1 MRVFWIVILCLVIA
15 SVLAVVFYSPP
26 TTVDLARTS
35 DGLSDDAAPLVAKD
49 VADVPSK
56 RVPSLSDGEPE
67 LLDHKTQSLASQ
79 MSEPDQAE
87 PEQAADDVGVE
98 SDITLVPELSK
109 PDRVENTAP
118 VADDVVMPLD
128 DQGRVVLN
136 ERYSIPGAGSVDDP
150 YQIHWPLLVSAVASY
165 KPKDES
171 DVIPPWL
178 LFLDGS
184 MVEISGFIFLPIIQ
198 LETSDVLLMFNQ
210 WDGCCIGVPPTPYD
224 SLEVV
229 LKAPINLSQTSARYA
244 TARGRLQVDPY
255 IKKGWLIGLYIVEEA
270 VLLLPDM

>member
-1 MRVFWIVILCLVIA
+1 MKVFWIAILCLVIA
-15 SVLAVVFYSPP
+15 SVLAVIFYSPG
-26 TTVDLARTS
+26 TS
-35 DGLSDDAAPLVAKD
+35 DGLSADAAAASTNNIL
-49 VADVPSK
+49 DVPIEK
-56 RVPSLSDGEPE
+56 TPSLINGGTNQPDNG
-67 LLDHKTQSLASQ
+67 TQSLASQ
-79 MSEPDQAE
+79 MSEPEETGAKQVVDE
-87 PEQAADDVGVE
+87 EGLGNGSSLVSDLPN
-98 SDITLVPELSK
+98 SDIVQNAAA
-109 PDRVENTAP
+109 V
-118 VADDVVMPLD
+118 VDDVVMPLD

-136 ERYSIPGAGSVDDP
+136 ERYAISGDGSVEDP
-150 YQIHWPLLVSAVASY
+150 YQLHWPLLVSAVGSY

-171 DVIPPWL
+171 DAIPPWL

-229 LKAPINLSQTSARYA
+229 LKSPVNLSQTSVAYA

-270 VLLLPDM
+270 ALLLPDM

>member
-1 MRVFWIVILCLVIA
+1 MRVFWIVILFLVIA
-15 SVLAVVFYSPP
+15 SVLALVFYSPVG
-26 TTVDLARTS
+26 TVGLAGKS
-35 DGLSDDAAPLVAKD
+35 DGLSNNVMPPLNKEVL
-49 VADVPSK
+49 DVP
-56 RVPSLSDGEPE
+56 VETTPSSSDGETE
-67 LLDHKTQSLASQ
+67 LLDHKTQGLASQ

-98 SDITLVPELSK
+98 SDTALVPELPK
-109 PDRVENTAP
+109 PDSVENTAP
-118 VADDVVMPLD
+118 AADEVVMPLD

-136 ERYSIPGAGSVDDP
+136 GRYSIPGAGSVDDP

-229 LKAPINLSQTSARYA
+229 LKSPINLSQTSVGYA